1 MVMLMNLSKKLLT
14 LFAIFCVIL
23 SASAVCAADYD
34 GYAGSNYQDMNVN
47 GIQNDAIDMDNS
59 VETDGN
65 EDALEPGAGLP
76 LENQTS
82 YVAGNTT
89 DNATG
94 NSTGNITGNTTNNTT
109 GNITGN
115 TTGNTTAIQ
124 HMLSTGNPILVL
136 LVVSGIAGGYA
147 VIRRNK

>member
-1 MVMLMNLSKKLLT
+1 MNLSKKLLT

-23 SASAVCAADYD
+23 SASAVCAEDYG
-34 GYAGSNYQDMNVN
+34 GYAGSNY
-47 GIQNDAIDMDNS
+47 DMDGASGNQYYDDMDSS
-59 VETDGN
+59 VETDGTQ
-65 EDALEPGAGLP
+65 DALEPGAGLP

-82 YVAGNTT
+82 VPENTT
-89 DNATG
+89 DNTTGNATG
-94 NSTGNITGNTTNNTT
+94 NV
-109 GNITGN
+109 TGN
-115 TTGNTTAIQ
+115 TTGNATANATANTTGNATAIQ